1 MTKLTYRPD
10 IDALRA
16 LAVMSV
22 IFFHIKADLLPGG
35 FLGVDIFF
43 VISGYLITKIILG
56 HEGPTRSFF
65 PEFYERRIRRL
76 IPPAIPVVIFSFV
89 AGLIWLSAGQLE
101 SLSKSIIAY
110 TGFVSNWL
118 FLSEVNYFDVPAHYK
133 PLLHTWS
140 LSVEEQFY
148 LLFPI
153 IILALKKIHAKWVI
167 AFYAVVFIAS
177 LALSYVFM
185 FSGNNEAAF
194 FNSFARFWEIA
205 LGGLLAC
212 GVLPSIKS
220 KVMQEGM
227 TAIGLLMIAASLFL
241 VRETMDYNGLGS
253 LAPTIGTAMVIHAKS
268 QDREAQLI
276 DWREKSQRTKCWIDH
291 RESIKPAINKCI
303 SYSEQKPNVLLI
315 GDSHAAHLLPGF
327 TKNFPKTNF
336 SLLAV
341 DSCDLIKRT
350 SKERP
355 ACNELTRWIETSDL
369 SEFDIILLS
378 SRNLEVNIPSQ
389 TIEILDKISSQSTLY
404 YIGPIPHFEPNMPT
418 LFPTL
423 IGTISDTE
431 IDKKFEAAMNPEIF
445 EKDKAFEASFAEM
458 PNITYVSMTDIICP
472 QNQCKYRDP
481 DGWPILI
488 DNSHLSVEASEMFL
502 SGFPIDLSNK

>member
-1 MTKLTYRPD
+1 M
-10 IDALRA
+10 
-16 LAVMSV
+16 AVATLIGKGWPQRFSV
-22 IFFHIKADLLPGG
+22 A
-35 FLGVDIFF
+35 
-43 VISGYLITKIILG
+43 
-56 HEGPTRSFF
+56 EN
-65 PEFYERRIRRL
+65 
-76 IPPAIPVVIFSFV
+76 
-89 AGLIWLSAGQLE
+89 
-101 SLSKSIIAY
+101 Y
-110 TGFVSNWL
+110 TT
-118 FLSEVNYFDVPAHYK
+118 H
-133 PLLHTWS
+133 
-140 LSVEEQFY
+140 
-148 LLFPI
+148 
-153 IILALKKIHAKWVI
+153 
-167 AFYAVVFIAS
+167 
-177 LALSYVFM
+177 
-185 FSGNNEAAF
+185 
-194 FNSFARFWEIA
+194 
-205 LGGLLAC
+205 
-212 GVLPSIKS
+212 
-220 KVMQEGM
+220 
-227 TAIGLLMIAASLFL
+227 
-241 VRETMDYNGLGS
+241 
-253 LAPTIGTAMVIHAKS
+253 
-268 QDREAQLI
+268 REAQLI